1 MVTATGPIP
10 SLSSIAPLAPAADE
24 RAAAPRPSLTEPQ
37 GPDVAELSQLGA
49 LLSRLTDLQRTEPEQ
64 AHRAL
69 LAMASDLAGRAALS
83 GGDAQLRALA
93 DAFTRAAET
102 GDLSGVR
109 PLGPPRADELI
120 ESTAP
125 HTATAQGQAASY
137 ALGQAPARPGL
148 ESLLEDALS
157 RTQLEKHSS
166 ERVEPQR
173 AEQAELEQSRAERA
187 ALEQSRAERAELEQR
202 NADRVEQQ
210 RAST

>member
-10 SLSSIAPLAPAADE
+10 SLSSIAPLAPAAE
-24 RAAAPRPSLTEPQ
+24 EHAAAPLLSLTEPQ

-49 LLSRLTDLQRTEPEQ
+49 LLSRLTDLQRTDPEQ

-102 GDLSGVR
+102 GDLSGVH

-137 ALGQAPARPGL
+137 ALGQAPAQPGL

-157 RTQLEKHSS
+157 RTKRESHSPD
-166 ERVEPQR
+166 RVEQQR
-173 AEQAELEQSRAERA
+173 AEQVELEP
-187 ALEQSRAERAELEQR
+187 SRAERAELAQR
-202 NADRVEQQ
+202 STDRIEQQ